1 MMGRSHPPE
10 AGRPIVMARKASVS
24 ASCHSHLLAPTGDL
38 E

>member
-1 MMGRSHPPE
+1 MMDPRDRAEG
-10 AGRPIVMARKASVS
+10 GRPIVMARKAAEP